1 METMLRFVFP
11 TLVVSALFGQ
21 QATELF
27 EKAPPPIDEALRAR
41 ITKFYQAHVDGKF
54 RQAEAIAA
62 EDSKDIFYSSDKS
75 RYYSFEIVKVSY
87 SDNFTK
93 ATALVSC
100 DSDFHAAGR
109 RIRVKIPLTSLW
121 KYENGDWWWYA
132 SPRSNEVQTPFGVL
146 RPGQGTDSLSSP
158 IPDVQKAAQQ
168 IVTKLHANKQEVELS
183 SYQPA
188 TEEVI
193 IPNDLQGPVRLSI
206 EHEPLA
212 GFEAKLDR
220 QEVSEH
226 ELARLRLSM
235 QPKDKAPKPTVI
247 VKVRVEPTGQI
258 IPIKVTFAVPP
269 ELQKLVPK

>member
-1 METMLRFVFP
+1 MLSFVFP
-11 TLVVSALFGQ
+11 LLLVSALFGQ
-21 QATELF
+21 QASELF
-27 EKAPPPIDEALRAR
+27 EKAPPQIDAALRAR
-41 ITKFYQAHVDGKF
+41 IAKFYQAHVDGKF

-62 EDSKDIFYSSDKS
+62 EDSKDIYYSSDKS
-75 RYYSFEIVKVSY
+75 RYYSFEIVKISY

-109 RIRVKIPLTSLW
+109 RMRVKIPLTSLW

-132 SPRSNEVQTPFGVL
+132 VPRRDEVQTPFGVMH
-146 RPGQGTDSLSSP
+146 PGQGTDSLSAP
-158 IPDVQKAAQQ
+158 IPDVNKAAQE
-168 IVTKLHANKQEVELS
+168 ILTKIRANKQEVELS

-188 TEEVI
+188 TEEVVI
-193 IPNDLQGPVRLSI
+193 SNDLQGPVKLSL
-206 EHEPLA
+206 EYEPLP

-226 ELARLRLSM
+226 ELARLRLTM
-235 QPKDKAPKPTVI
+235 QPKDKAAKPTMI

-269 ELQKLVPK
+269 EVQKLLPKK